1 MTPSDRFGKVLQYFS
16 GAVAL
21 GMLFSTIGYPFFIG
35 WDVQQGWFLQNPS
48 SLEGNLLVFASI
60 LIGVAVIQA
69 QNLNRMKDILRAMRT
84 RKSGGLSGALDS
96 KQFVSLVEKLSEGRE
111 PESSTDLNGIF
122 EKALTAIQEFR
133 HDTDKISE
141 DLTKTMEVYEFLL
154 RGFWLL
160 SLAIIVVILTLAF
173 AVLVGSPLSSLA
185 AFMLSTGWWTTIWL
199 IIIGWGCLATVAWR
213 SYMFDQ

>member
-21 GMLFSTIGYPFFIG
+21 GMLFSTIGYPFFIS

-96 KQFVSLVEKLSEGRE
+96 TRFVSLMEKLSED
-111 PESSTDLNGIF
+111 PESSKDLKSILR
-122 EKALTAIQEFR
+122 EALTVIEEFR
-133 HDTDKISE
+133 HDTAKVSE
-141 DLTKTMEVYEFLL
+141 DLAKTMEVYEFLL

>member
-21 GMLFSTIGYPFFIG
+21 GMLFSTIGYPFFIS

-84 RKSGGLSGALDS
+84 RKSGGLLGALDS
-96 KQFVSLVEKLSEGRE
+96 TRFVSLMEKLSEDPEPSKDLKSILRE
-111 PESSTDLNGIF
+111 
-122 EKALTAIQEFR
+122 ALTVIEEFR
-133 HDTDKISE
+133 HDTAKVSE
-141 DLTKTMEVYEFLL
+141 DLAKTMEVYEFLL

-199 IIIGWGCLATVAWR
+199 ILIGWGCLATVAWR